1 MGILVEN
8 NEDKS
13 LLQDKI
19 AADLRERTERTSQQ
33 DDQDV
38 DFVEDSRHIE
48 GTHKTARFSWFWLI
62 LIVLA
67 ILSLVVIF
75 VLK

>member
-19 AADLRERTERTSQQ
+19 AADLRERAERTSQQ

-38 DFVEDSRHIE
+38 DFVEDSRHI
-48 GTHKTARFSWFWLI
+48 
-62 LIVLA
+62 
-67 ILSLVVIF
+67 